1 MTANIL
7 IVDDVMTNL
16 AVLSGVVKNSGY
28 VARPVQSAGEARKA
42 IAAMMPDLIL
52 LDITM
57 PDIDGF
63 EFCRI
68 LKNDPKTSGIPIIFV
83 SALNDQETKRKCFAL
98 GAADFIEKPF
108 NTSEVTMRIDTQIKN
123 ITLKR
128 ELEKYNIRLHK
139 MMKDQFQKISNDQRF
154 LIYGLVKLAESRE
167 DPTGTH
173 MINVSVNSKF
183 LAQSLQL
190 SPKYEKEISN
200 NFIEDIELAAP
211 LHDIGNL
218 AIGDRILLKKGKLTP
233 DEMMVMK
240 THTEIG
246 ARTLKEIHEKN
257 EYSEYLGMATDIA
270 YFHHEKWN
278 GTGYPKNLKGEEIPI
293 SARIFSI
300 VDVYDTLT
308 REKCYRNAYS
318 HADAVDIIEGEA
330 GISFDPDIVD
340 IFLKIQNQLR
350 RN

>member
-123 ITLKR
+123 IT
-128 ELEKYNIRLHK
+128 
-139 MMKDQFQKISNDQRF
+139 
-154 LIYGLVKLAESRE
+154 
-167 DPTGTH
+167 
-173 MINVSVNSKF
+173 
-183 LAQSLQL
+183 
-190 SPKYEKEISN
+190 
-200 NFIEDIELAAP
+200 
-211 LHDIGNL
+211 
-218 AIGDRILLKKGKLTP
+218 
-233 DEMMVMK
+233 
-240 THTEIG
+240 
-246 ARTLKEIHEKN
+246 
-257 EYSEYLGMATDIA
+257 
-270 YFHHEKWN
+270 
-278 GTGYPKNLKGEEIPI
+278 
-293 SARIFSI
+293 
-300 VDVYDTLT
+300 YDFT
-308 REKCYRNAYS
+308 K
-318 HADAVDIIEGEA
+318 
-330 GISFDPDIVD
+330 
-340 IFLKIQNQLR
+340 
-350 RN
+350 